1 MRHNQASNWNGKK
14 ATKTYRSWTSYIQ
27 RCTNKNHKHYLTY
40 KDFYYPPW
48 ADFTQFYLDMGE
60 RPEGTSLDR
69 VDNTKGYFP
78 ENCRWA
84 DSKTQQRNRNILK
97 LDAAKACSI
106 RVAFYIYKHSIKELA
121 EAYQVSQS
129 TIKNVLYRGDWT

>member
-1 MRHNQASNWNGKK
+1 
-14 ATKTYRSWTSYIQ
+14 
-27 RCTNKNHKHYLTY
+27 
-40 KDFYYPPW
+40 
-48 ADFTQFYLDMGE
+48 MGE